1 MTDPARISDKSA
13 DALPSAANEAATRSA
28 AGGTA
33 SPTAASTTASTR
45 TASTMVRWVVASGM
59 FMSQLDSTIISTSI
73 PQIAESLG
81 ENPLHLNVT
90 ITAYLISL
98 AVFIPIS
105 GWIADRLGPRRV
117 FCGAIAIFTLSAA
130 MCGLS
135 TSLSQL
141 VAMRVVQGFGGAL
154 MTPVGRLILVR
165 SFPKDQ
171 LLAAM
176 AFVSMPA
183 LVAPAV
189 GPIVGGFITTYIS
202 WHWIF
207 FVNLPIGLIGIALAL
222 RYVGNFEVP
231 PPPRFDFRGFAIV
244 GIGLALLQFSI
255 ENLGHP
261 LVSKPVLVALFAGA
275 ALMLGLYTLH
285 ALSRNNAVLDLNLF
299 RIRTFR
305 ASTVSGGLCRLAIGA
320 VPFLLPLMLQVGFG
334 LAPIASGFITFVTS
348 IGAIGMKTVA
358 TRLARRFGFRNLL
371 VYNAGL
377 LGLVIAGMALFQP
390 DTPHWY
396 MLGYLILYGVIRA
409 TQFTN
414 VQALA
419 YADLSADNMSR
430 GTSMASV
437 AQQLSSSFGVAV
449 AATTLSIVVGGAT
462 EITPH
467 DFHIAFIVVGM
478 MPVLG
483 VIGFVRLKPTDG
495 AEIAGQQSR
504 RRRRG

>member
-1 MTDPARISDKSA
+1 MTD
-13 DALPSAANEAATRSA
+13 
-28 AGGTA
+28 
-33 SPTAASTTASTR
+33 STR
-45 TASTMVRWVVASGM
+45 TADTTADPTAETVPVADAPRSTASIMVRWVVACGM
-59 FMSQLDSTIISTSI
+59 FMSQLDSTVITTSI

-81 ENPLHLNVT
+81 ESPLRLNVA

-105 GWIADRLGPRRV
+105 GWIADRFGPRRV
-117 FCGAIAIFTLSAA
+117 FCAAIAIFTVSSAV
-130 MCGLS
+130 CGLS
-135 TSLSQL
+135 TSLWQM
-141 VAMRVVQGFGGAL
+141 VAMRIIQGFGGAL

-165 SFPKDQ
+165 SFPKDE

-189 GPIVGGFITTYIS
+189 GPIIGGFFTTYIS

-207 FVNLPIGLIGIALAL
+207 FINLPIGVVGIVLAL
-222 RYVGNFEVP
+222 RYVRNFEVP
-231 PPPRFDFRGFAIV
+231 APPRFDFRGFAIV

-261 LVSKPVLVALFAGA
+261 LVSKPVLIALFAVA
-275 ALMLGLYTLH
+275 ALLLGLYTLH
-285 ALSRNNAVLDLNLF
+285 ALGRSNAVLDLNLL

-334 LAPIASGFITFVTS
+334 MAPIASGLITFVTS

-377 LGLVIAGMALFQP
+377 LGLVIGGMASFQP
-390 DTPHWY
+390 DTPHWFL
-396 MLGYLILYGVIRA
+396 LGYLVLYGVIRA

-419 YADLSADNMSR
+419 YADLTPETISR

-437 AQQLSSSFGVAV
+437 AQQLSSGFGVAM
-449 AATTLSIVVGGAT
+449 AATTLAIVVGGSV
-462 EITPH
+462 EITPR

-478 MPVLG
+478 MPVLSI
-483 VIGFVRLKPTDG
+483 IGFARLKPTDG
-495 AEIAGQQSR
+495 AEIAGQNN
-504 RRRRG
+504 RRGRRG

>member
-1 MTDPARISDKSA
+1 MPDTARTA
-13 DALPSAANEAATRSA
+13 DNTLPTRGEGAESPSAATAAPSAAAT
-28 AGGTA
+28 GTPA
-33 SPTAASTTASTR
+33 
-45 TASTMVRWVVASGM
+45 ASTMVRWVVASGM
-59 FMSQLDSTIISTSI
+59 FMSQLDSTILTTSI
-73 PQIAESLG
+73 PQIAASLD
-81 ENPLHLNVT
+81 ENPLHLNVA

-105 GWIADRLGPRRV
+105 GWIADRFGPRRV
-117 FCGAIAIFTLSAA
+117 FCAAIAVFTLSAA

-135 TSLSQL
+135 TSLWQL
-141 VAMRVVQGFGGAL
+141 VTMRVIQGFGGAL

-176 AFVSMPA
+176 AYVSIPA

-189 GPIVGGFITTYIS
+189 GPIIGGFLTTYMS

-207 FVNLPIGLIGIALAL
+207 FVNLPIGMVGIALAL
-222 RYVGNFEVP
+222 RYVRNFEAP
-231 PPPRFDFRGFAIV
+231 PPMRFDFRGFFVV
-244 GIGLALLQFSI
+244 GMGLALLQFSI

-275 ALMLGLYTLH
+275 AAMLALYTLH
-285 ALSRNNAVLDLNLF
+285 ALGRSDAVLDLNLF

-377 LGLVIAGMALFQP
+377 LGSVIAGMALFQP
-390 DTPHWY
+390 DTPHWF
-396 MLGYLILYGVIRA
+396 MLTYLILYGVIRA

-419 YADLSADNMSR
+419 YADLPAEAMSR

-449 AATTLSIVVGGAT
+449 AATTLSLVVGSAT

-495 AEIAGQQSR
+495 AEIAGQQG